1 VPPAEHFGHKAKP
14 VTYDDDRPECQI
26 CGVPTVGDRH
36 VGEAGTPSLP
46 PIDVPI
52 APNIVTEMGVRAV
65 LRDLPKSGTLRAEV
79 VNAIRKR
86 PSTDDELEVT
96 LGRMHQSVSATTNR
110 LRADGW
116 LEAVRVGDVPVLRKT
131 RSGNDAQVWTLTE
144 EATRRL
150 REAPGRGTLA
160 RH

>member
-1 VPPAEHFGHKAKP
+1 MSAYDHKAKP
-14 VTYDDDRPECQI
+14 IDYDGDGKWECRT
-26 CGVPTVGDRH
+26 CGVKTDGDRH
-36 VGEAGTPSLP
+36 HDEDAAPALP
-46 PIDVPI
+46 PVNAPI

-79 VNAIRKR
+79 VDAIRKR
-86 PSTDDELEVT
+86 PSTDDELEVE

-116 LEAVRVGDVPVLRKT
+116 LEAVTVGDVPLLRKT

-144 EATRRL
+144 AANQRV
-150 REAPGRGTLA
+150 REAPVRPAPGR
-160 RH
+160 H